1 MHVSSVD
8 VNQHRAI
15 EINGA
20 RLIYRVKALK
30 SHLEN
35 KPYRMF
41 SYLSWAE
48 EELFFLR
55 IFYLHKNT
63 IFFYIC
69 IYICISPVLRNQFLG
84 FCAKHPN

>member
-1 MHVSSVD
+1 MHVSSVG

-63 IFFYIC
+63 IFFLYL
-69 IYICISPVLRNQFLG
+69 YLYLYLT
-84 FCAKHPN
+84 CA

>member
-1 MHVSSVD
+1 MHVSSVG

-63 IFFYIC
+63 IFS
-69 IYICISPVLRNQFLG
+69 ISVSISVSHLCLETSS
-84 FCAKHPN
+84 

>member
-1 MHVSSVD
+1 MHVPSVG

-30 SHLEN
+30 FHLEN
-35 KPYRMF
+35 KPCSMF

-48 EELFFLR
+48 EELYFLH
-55 IFYLHKNT
+55 IFYLHKT
-63 IFFYIC
+63 PFFFY
-69 IYICISPVLRNQFLG
+69 ISPVLRNQL
-84 FCAKHPN
+84 